1 MRRNGCGVGI
11 VLAVLLILWH
21 NHSKF
26 QSMKMREREERMC
39 PQKIALL
46 TDSCAD
52 LTPALIRQN
61 HIHVVPLRILCADGE
76 YRDGV
81 DIDGEGIYRRLRA
94 GELPQTSL
102 PAAEDFGQA
111 LRQIVAEGYDG
122 VIAVMLSSGLS
133 GTYNLARVIAE
144 ECRDRIPMRV
154 FDSLSGSL
162 GQGLTLLQLAE
173 DLRSGMG
180 WEELTERR
188 APQLIAA
195 TTPFFSVDT
204 LEYLQKGGRIGKV
217 TATAGA
223 LLHIKPLLT
232 FAADGQLTSVAKVR
246 GRPQVMDKL
255 VELTVKACGSHRRY
269 NLAVAHGG
277 APEYLETLR
286 QKLTA
291 ALPAYDHIWEGQID
305 GTLSVYIGD
314 GILGAAVQVLD

>member
-1 MRRNGCGVGI
+1 
-11 VLAVLLILWH
+11 
-21 NHSKF
+21 
-26 QSMKMREREERMC
+26 MC

-61 HIHVVPLRILCADGE
+61 HIHVVPLRILCTDGE

-122 VIAVMLSSGLS
+122 V
-133 GTYNLARVIAE
+133 
-144 ECRDRIPMRV
+144 
-154 FDSLSGSL
+154 
-162 GQGLTLLQLAE
+162 
-173 DLRSGMG
+173 
-180 WEELTERR
+180 
-188 APQLIAA
+188 IAA